1 MLEDE
6 TIYQY
11 FRTFEKGNMNYSADI
26 KNDLI
31 RRIQEID
38 DLNFL
43 TAIQTILKSSENKLF
58 AITKDQEEAIEMS
71 RKEIAEGIGIESDV
85 AIAEIR
91 LWLQER

>member
-1 MLEDE
+1 
-6 TIYQY
+6 
-11 FRTFEKGNMNYSADI
+11 MNYSADI

-58 AITKDQEEAIEMS
+58 VLTKDQEETIELS
-71 RKEIAEGIGIESDV
+71 RNLIAEGKGIENDV

-91 LWLQER
+91 SWLQER

>member
-1 MLEDE
+1 
-6 TIYQY
+6 
-11 FRTFEKGNMNYSADI
+11 MNYSADI

>member
-1 MLEDE
+1 M
-6 TIYQY
+6 
-11 FRTFEKGNMNYSADI
+11 KYSADI

-58 AITKDQEEAIEMS
+58 ALTKDQEESIDMS
-71 RKEIAEGIGIESDV
+71 RKEIAENKGIENDV

-91 LWLQER
+91 SWLQEK

>member
-1 MLEDE
+1 
-6 TIYQY
+6 
-11 FRTFEKGNMNYSADI
+11 MNYSADI

-58 AITKDQEEAIEMS
+58 ALTKDQEESIDMS
-71 RKEIAEGIGIESDV
+71 RKEIAENKGIENDV

-91 LWLQER
+91 SWLQEK